1 MWYEPRVA
9 LAMIAKMPRP
19 NECKTRLV
27 PPLTHEQAAV
37 LSARFIADTAA
48 HIRTVAAAC
57 DATPAVL
64 YLGESTP
71 EQRDAVFGRGMT
83 YIAQRG
89 ETFGERIASGVVD
102 FLAAGFCGVN
112 IIDSDSP
119 TLPSAYLDTVARAL
133 AVPIDSDSPTLPS
146 AYLDTVARALAVPGD
161 RVVLGPAED
170 GGYYLIGVN
179 AVHPELFESI
189 DWSTDRVFAQ
199 TLARARSI
207 PLEIVTLPPWY
218 DVDDADSLAMLRREF
233 DSGVPPGGYAA
244 EYSCAYL
251 AAMVD
256 SGHEVLSV

>member
-1 MWYEPRVA
+1 MWCEPRVA
-9 LAMIAKMPRP
+9 LAMFAKMPRP

-27 PPLTHEQAAV
+27 PPLTHEQAAG
-37 LSARFIADTAA
+37 LSACFIADTAA
-48 HIRTVAAAC
+48 HIRAVATAC
-57 DATPAVL
+57 NATAAVL
-64 YLGESTP
+64 YLGESTL

-102 FLAAGFCGVN
+102 FLAAGFCGVS
-112 IIDSDSP
+112 I
-119 TLPSAYLDTVARAL
+119 
-133 AVPIDSDSPTLPS
+133 IDSDSPTLPS

-207 PLEIVTLPPWY
+207 PVEIVTLPPWY

-256 SGHEVLSV
+256 SGREVLSV